1 MSPAPANYGVSG
13 LWVSREKHPGGR
25 AGPRARFALPC
36 LSSHWVSMERA
47 ITVGPLRD
55 ACGRTEDVRMRKLLV
70 MLALL
75 VPVPAMAQTSH
86 SVHITDMNTTTRT
99 MTVVERS
106 TSIVYVL
113 QWVDIGK
120 ACVIGKVGADARMSI
135 RPTYTTVK
143 TNNSKTPS
151 CYWRIVSEKKA
162 KN

>member
-1 MSPAPANYGVSG
+1 
-13 LWVSREKHPGGR
+13 
-25 AGPRARFALPC
+25 
-36 LSSHWVSMERA
+36 
-47 ITVGPLRD
+47 
-55 ACGRTEDVRMRKLLV
+55 

-86 SVHITDMNTTTRT
+86 SVRITDMNTTTRT

-120 ACVIGKVGADARMSI
+120 ACVIGKVGADARMFI

-143 TNNSKTPS
+143 TNNSKFPS
-151 CYWRIVSEKKA
+151 CHWRIVLEKKA